1 MLSAESH
8 SPLSSSAAL
17 CVHSRH
23 TFLYIKVKKKKK
35 KYPIW
40 ETTASLKSVRLI
52 KAILVHSTSSI
63 YEGDQ
68 IGFEK

>member
-23 TFLYIKVKKKKK
+23 TFLYIKVKKKRK
-35 KYPIW
+35 KYHLW

-52 KAILVHSTSSI
+52 EAILVHSITSI
-63 YEGDQ
+63 YEVEQ
-68 IGFEK
+68 IGFEE